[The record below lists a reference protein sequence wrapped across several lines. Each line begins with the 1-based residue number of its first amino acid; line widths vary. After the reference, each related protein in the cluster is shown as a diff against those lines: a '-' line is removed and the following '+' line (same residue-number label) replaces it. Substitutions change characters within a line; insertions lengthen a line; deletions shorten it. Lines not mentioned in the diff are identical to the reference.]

1 MNRSHAQSRRNSQ
14 QNKITRMNGRSLFSR
29 LPFGVFLVGVGSF
42 MALSAASTGAGAS
55 IAIDLDNPLGAA
67 QDAALSHSYDATL
80 TTTWLS
86 QGGLRTRR
94 ITVNANGERVSVDGE
109 RKLLSSGSL
118 RAVQRGGS
126 WRSIWTTPE
135 TLRGPALTK
144 KYVATLGGSS
154 TVAGRATTQ
163 VVIADRRGRLRD
175 LIDIDSENGLML
187 RREQRDER
195 GETLRITAF
204 EKISVMNEAE
214 QSPGMP
220 KPGATTPGGVK
231 PTKSKD
237 ASAAPRAALTVESPF
252 MVFRRLPGGF
262 TLVGKY
268 LAQGNGRELFYSD
281 GLNSVSVF
289 EWEGSIE
296 PGSLPAGGKWHRA
309 PNGEMRSYDSPVG
322 IVSVW
327 DADGMTFTVVSEA
340 TALETARIVAALPQD
355 TKTEGFERI
364 SRFLVGPFSW
374 G

>member
-1 MNRSHAQSRRNSQ
+1 MSS
-14 QNKITRMNGRSLFSR
+14 RSLFSR
-29 LPFGVFLVGVGSF
+29 LPLGVILVGVGSF
-42 MALSAASTGAGAS
+42 MALSAASSGAGAS
-55 IAIDLDNPLGAA
+55 IAIDLDNPLRAA
-67 QDAALSHSYDATL
+67 QEAALSHSYDATV

-94 ITVNANGERVSVDGE
+94 IAVNANGERVSVLGE

-126 WRSIWTTPE
+126 WHSIWTTPE
-135 TLRGPALTK
+135 TLRGPALSK
-144 KYVATLGGSS
+144 KYVVTLGGSS

-195 GETLRITAF
+195 GETLRITVF
-204 EKISVMNEAE
+204 EKISVMKAVE
-214 QSPGMP
+214 QSPGLR
-220 KPGATTPGGVK
+220 KPGATTPGGAE
-231 PTKSKD
+231 PGKSKD

-296 PGSLPAGGKWHRA
+296 PGSLPAGGKWNRA

-355 TKTEGFERI
+355 TKSEGFERI